1 MTGYESILMAGKGRC
16 RSLKFDLKN
25 LPSAGRYYRDYH
37 IPEDE
42 TMVVYAYRSACSLIE
57 MEGNGTVITDRAIYF
72 HPTHQNWGEGNRIP
86 LSTICQYIIFQEN
99 SQEGVSLLSK
109 DARYQIFGYTVAPA
123 DTTGSELVELLTG
136 LQQHMMMSDQSERKQ
151 YEYTLAWATSHVRK
165 SLKERGRLTEKQH
178 RLLKIIGRDVAFT
191 DSAVLLLAEDVYR
204 DMDER
209 KYQSFLST
217 LDGVVHK
224 KFLHSLGD
232 PDGLF
237 YESYVQDLSGVLALQ
252 LTKSLVKPYG
262 NLLRKMELS
271 LHEAVILCLLCVRM
285 DDPGL
290 FEPMYRAIEKSLGPK
305 RLWQIAGFRA
315 KYSKDKMGGAFEAM
329 LTGNL
334 PPFGLLDLRDD
345 LGFTCLHYAL
355 MLRNKDLLIR
365 LLSQKDWGEGE
376 GPIRGRKLI
385 DCAYHYFFVA
395 VQIYQDPKILQLV
408 LAYTKRE
415 ARPLL
420 RSIRRI
426 DNFIDIAG
434 RRCYKAREKLKFCSG
449 EKQKAFHEGRLGE
462 VRQFERQI
470 LDLREEMDC
479 CEKRR
484 SELLEMKAEISR
496 ELQSLLGA
504 ATAEA
509 RMQEK
514 ILRESD
520 QPLTNYILRLY
531 QDEQLLFSTFTRTA
545 ISWRVANYR
554 SLYFLLPEDVTTSL
568 PHIDFVNQKM
578 VWQGEE
584 EEDTSFDGDV
594 FINPREAERV
604 EKERQRAEE
613 EKAREKARQEKQRK
627 ERAAYRAAGESFV
640 EERKKS
646 WFSEAARCDLSV
658 LKREYR
664 SLVKKYHPDA
674 TGNGATAV
682 LLQQI
687 MEERAR
693 ILENM

>member
-1 MTGYESILMAGKGRC
+1 MKGYESILMAEKGRY
-16 RSLKFDLKN
+16 RNLKFNLKDL
-25 LPSAGRYYRDYH
+25 SSTGGYYRDYH

-57 MEGNGTVITDRAIYF
+57 MEGNGTIITDRAIYF
-72 HPTHQNWGEGNRIP
+72 HPNHKNWGEENRIP
-86 LSTICQYIIFQEN
+86 LSSICKYIIFQE
-99 SQEGVSLLSK
+99 SGQDGVRLLSK
-109 DARYQIFGYTVAPA
+109 DKKWQIFGHTVAPA
-123 DTTGSELVELLTG
+123 DTTGSELVELLTCV
-136 LQQHMMMSDQSERKQ
+136 QQHIMMSDSSERKQ
-151 YEYTLAWATSHVRK
+151 YEYALAWALSHVKK
-165 SLKERGRLTEKQH
+165 SMKERGRLTEKN
-178 RLLKIIGRDVAFT
+178 RKLLKLVGKDAAFRDA
-191 DSAVLLLAEDVYR
+191 AVLVLAEDVYR
-204 DMDER
+204 DMDEEGYR
-209 KYQSFLST
+209 RFLST

-224 KFLHSLGD
+224 KLLSSLED

-237 YESYVQDLSGVLALQ
+237 YASYVQDLSGVLALQ

-262 NLLRKMELS
+262 NLLRKMELT

-285 DDPGL
+285 DDPQL
-290 FEPMYRAIEKSLGPK
+290 FDSMHRAIEKRLSPK

-315 KYSKDKMGGAFEAM
+315 KYSKDKMGVAFEAM

-334 PPFGLLDLRDD
+334 PTAAFLDLRDD

-355 MLRNKDLLIR
+355 MLRNPQLLIQM
-365 LLSQKDWGEGE
+365 LSQKDWGEGQ
-376 GPIRGRKLI
+376 GPIRGRKLL
-385 DCAYHYFFVA
+385 DCAYSYFFVA
-395 VQIYQDPKILQLV
+395 VQIYSDPKILQLV
-408 LAYTKRE
+408 LAYTKKE

-434 RRCYKAREKLKFCSG
+434 KRRYKAKEKLKFFAG
-449 EKQKAFHEGRLGE
+449 EKQKAFHEGRLKD
-462 VRQFERQI
+462 VRRLEEEI
-470 LDLREEMDC
+470 AILREEIC
-479 CEKRR
+479 GCEDRKT
-484 SELLEMKAEISR
+484 ELLEMKEEIR
-496 ELQSLLGA
+496 LELQTLLVR

-509 RMQEK
+509 KMQAE
-514 ILRESD
+514 ILRQSD

-531 QDEQLLFSTFTRTA
+531 QEEELLFSTFTKTA
-545 ISWRVANYR
+545 ISWRVANYK
-554 SLYFLLPEDVTTSL
+554 SLFFLLPEGYTTSL
-568 PHIDFVNQKM
+568 PHIDFADQKM
-578 VWQGEE
+578 VWQGEDE
-584 EEDTSFDGDV
+584 EEKTFEDDV

-604 EKERQRAEE
+604 EKERRREE
-613 EKAREKARQEKQRK
+613 EKKAKEKARQEQNRK
-627 ERAAYRAAGESFV
+627 EKAAYQATGENFTSG
-640 EERKKS
+640 RKKS

-658 LKREYR
+658 LKREYH